1 MSFES
6 PGRTSLEY
14 FHCRYGKSRLMFRG
28 PKRKLDRPYVA
39 FFGGSETYGKFV
51 ETPFPNRVEA
61 ITGRRCVNFGCMN
74 AGVGLFANDATL
86 IDAACSAELTVIQL
100 MGAHNMSN
108 RFYAVHPRRN
118 DRLVRASNL
127 MKTVYREV
135 DFTEF
140 NFTRHML
147 SSLQRTCDQRF
158 EMVVEELK
166 VAWVAR
172 MRSLMEKIDGKIVL
186 LWPRDRRMDSAV
198 DLTEGLGADPLFVDS
213 RMVDALRP
221 KVKGV
226 VEVDLGDDVWAAGTD
241 GMTFSEMEAPAARE
255 VPNAAAHALLAKSL
269 TPMIQ
274 GRSA

>member
-1 MSFES
+1 MTYES
-6 PGRTSLEY
+6 PGRASLEY
-14 FHCRYGKSRLMFRG
+14 FHCRYGKSRLLFRG

-51 ETPFPNRVEA
+51 EKPYPDRIEDM
-61 ITGRRCVNFGCMN
+61 TGTCCVNFGCMN

-86 IDAACSAELTVIQL
+86 LDAASSAELTVIQL

-118 DRLVRASNL
+118 DRLVRTSSL

-147 SSLQRTCDQRF
+147 SSLQRSCEQRF

-166 VAWVAR
+166 TAWVAR
-172 MRSLMEKIDGKIVL
+172 MRSLLDKIDSKILL
-186 LWPRDRRMDSAV
+186 LWPRDRRMQTAMDP
-198 DLTEGLGADPLFVDS
+198 TEGLGTDPLFVDA
-213 RMVDALRP
+213 RMVDALRSR
-221 KVKGV
+221 VQAV
-226 VEVDLGDDVWAAGTD
+226 VEVEIGDTVQASGTK
-241 GMTFSEMEAPAARE
+241 GMAFSALEAPAARE
-255 VPNAAAHALLAKSL
+255 VPNAAAHALLANAL
-269 TPMIQ
+269 APVIARQ
-274 GRSA
+274 CA